1 MIPRRR
7 NTAFALAFAFLAV
20 IPEGNLRFACSGKA
34 LQATRARLR
43 SVAFAFVFVFVFVFA
58 ILVSTAAENLLY
70 AEAPAPQAISG
81 QYVLH
86 LTQQFLTA
94 APKRFNGSPGHLAA
108 QTFIKSQ
115 FAPEAAKG
123 NLVTDNFIAMT
134 PAGAQSMQNLVVKFP
149 GKRDGIIVLA
159 THYETNYNLKDI
171 NFVGANDGAC
181 TSALLIA
188 IGQYLR
194 THPPDGY
201 SVWLLFDDG
210 EESVSG
216 QWSEA
221 DQLYG
226 TRHIAAKWSGDGT
239 LKQIKAFLL
248 ADMIGWKQMK
258 IDREGASTPW
268 LLDDLAIAAKQ
279 TGHSNVISKTGQPLT
294 DDHIPFKERGVPVL
308 DVVDFEYGT
317 PADPEAYHHTI
328 EDTFDKLS
336 AASLQAS
343 ADIFLALI
351 RLVNQH

>member
-1 MIPRRR
+1 M
-7 NTAFALAFAFLAV
+7 
-20 IPEGNLRFACSGKA
+20 
-34 LQATRARLR
+34 
-43 SVAFAFVFVFVFVFA
+43 
-58 ILVSTAAENLLY
+58 
-70 AEAPAPQAISG
+70 
-81 QYVLH
+81 
-86 LTQQFLTA
+86 
-94 APKRFNGSPGHLAA
+94 
-108 QTFIKSQ
+108 
-115 FAPEAAKG
+115 
-123 NLVTDNFIAMT
+123 
-134 PAGAQSMQNLVVKFP
+134 
-149 GKRDGIIVLA
+149 
-159 THYETNYNLKDI
+159 
-171 NFVGANDGAC
+171 GANDGAC

-188 IGQYLR
+188 LGQYLR
-194 THPPDGY
+194 THPPEGY

-216 QWSEA
+216 QWSQA

-226 TRHIAAKWSGDGT
+226 TRHIAAKWSAGGT

-268 LLDDLAIAAKQ
+268 LLDDLAAAAKQ
-279 TGHSNVISKTGQPLT
+279 TGHSNVVSSVPNQALT

-317 PADPEAYHHTI
+317 PADPEAFHHTT